1 MDYQFNRL
9 EEEEFNSSKFNEEQ
23 FSLEYSQIN
32 IYDKIIQEEEDSDG
46 QNINIPEKDKYD
58 FNSTIITV
66 VKTILGSGL
75 LAFPYLFKT
84 FGIFYGIVL
93 LIIIGIVTIYSV
105 ELLLI
110 CKDITKKY
118 GYSMYGKITL
128 GLFGS
133 LLVKFL
139 IISLN
144 FGISCMCLKIFGDSM
159 ENLMKTIIT
168 NNNSLL
174 VKNYLYEILVSL
186 FLFPIILKD
195 NMAILNKI
203 SKIGIFGV
211 IIFLSLF
218 IYIIFIKFSSG
229 NYKYNYQMFFT
240 SNPNEGKIEI
250 ISCIPTIILSFAF
263 QFNLFPIYFSIKQ
276 RNNNKMLSATK
287 VAIFIIIFL
296 YSFVGMFGYMIYNDN
311 TKVLLLDNFKEDITE
326 FYNNKSGFKVF
337 FYIIGISSYLF
348 SVIITIPLLFFG
360 AKKHSYNLLLLYK
373 KRKNYSSYLNDKEK
387 KIIDYTLFIFI
398 IIISISV
405 KNIMS
410 LFNFLG
416 SNNISFICFILP
428 SIFTLILFKKNR
440 IEKGKNKAYIVLSI
454 GIIGL
459 MSFYINELYHKMN

>member
-1 MDYQFNRL
+1 MDFQFNRL
-9 EEEEFNSSKFNEEQ
+9 DEEDINSSKFNEEQ
-23 FSLEYSQIN
+23 FSLEYSQIG
-32 IYDKIIQEEEDSDG
+32 IYDKIEQEEEDSDG
-46 QNINIPEKDKYD
+46 QNMNIPEKDKYD
-58 FNSTIITV
+58 FNSTIITI
-66 VKTILGSGL
+66 VKTILGSSL

-105 ELLLI
+105 DLLLM
-110 CKDITKKY
+110 CKDITKKF

-144 FGISCMCLKIFGDSM
+144 FGLSCMCLKIFGDSM

-168 NNNSLL
+168 NSDSLF
-174 VKNYLYEILVSL
+174 VKNYFYEIFVSI
-186 FLFPIILKD
+186 FLFPIILMD
-195 NMAILNKI
+195 NMAILNKT
-203 SKIGIFGV
+203 SKIGIFGA
-211 IIFLSLF
+211 IIFLFLF
-218 IYIIFIKFSSG
+218 VYIIFLKINSG
-229 NYKYNYQMFFT
+229 KYEFNYQMIFT
-240 SNPNEGKIEI
+240 SNPKEGKIEI
-250 ISCIPTIILSFAF
+250 ISCIPTIFLSFAF

-276 RNNNKMLSATK
+276 RNNHKMLRATK
-287 VAIFIIIFL
+287 IAVIIIIFL
-296 YSFVGMFGYMIYNDN
+296 YSFVGTFGYMIYNNDI
-311 TKVLLLDNFKEDITE
+311 KVLILDNFKDDITD
-326 FYNNKSGFKVF
+326 FYNNKSRFKVF

-348 SVIITIPLLFFG
+348 SIIITIPLLFFG

-387 KIIDYTLFIFI
+387 KIIDITLFIFI

-405 KNIMS
+405 ENIMS
-410 LFNFLG
+410 LFNFIG

-428 SIFTLILFKKNR
+428 SVFALILFKKNR
-440 IEKGKNKAYIVLSI
+440 IENGKNKAFIVLSI

-459 MSFYINELYHKMN
+459 MSFYMKYIIK